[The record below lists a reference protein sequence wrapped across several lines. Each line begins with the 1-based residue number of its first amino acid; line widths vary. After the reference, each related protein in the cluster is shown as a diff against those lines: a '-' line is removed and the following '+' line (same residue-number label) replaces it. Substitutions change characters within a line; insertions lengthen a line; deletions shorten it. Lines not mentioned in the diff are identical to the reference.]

1 MGVVVAQGGTPSTGA
16 RGRWFAWGL
25 GYNRGPCHR
34 EGMELASH
42 RRMSAARAADKAA
55 VVIIGGGVIGCSI
68 AWHLARAGQS
78 DVVVLER
85 NDVGSAATARAA
97 GIVARGRLH
106 LETLRFVARTRE
118 AMAELEAENGQSV
131 RFHRVGTLRLAVT
144 EERAADL
151 EKMDGFLRE
160 NAVDVRNLDARE
172 ARERVPWLETSR
184 ARRIS
189 YVADD
194 GYIDGYT
201 LADAY
206 ARAARAR
213 GVRIRTRTAA
223 TRIVHDGER
232 VLGVETDRGRVDCDA
247 VVAAGGAWGIPLA
260 ATMGVALGTAPVRS
274 HYWIT
279 APSSGLPREHPVVYL
294 PDAGAYARPEVGG
307 LLLGVQEPRSRS
319 YDARSLPDDIA
330 QFSLSEEGEEWS
342 ALVEHADT
350 LRPYMPRLDELPLA
364 HHITGLST
372 YTPDGRFIL
381 GPGGAVRGF
390 FVASGCN
397 GTGVSASGGIGEAL
411 ASLVLQKVPPVELS
425 SFDPAR
431 FAGVD
436 PFDPAFRDRCA
447 AARAGKR
454 GL

>member
-1 MGVVVAQGGTPSTGA
+1 MIESKPI
-16 RGRWFAWGL
+16 
-25 GYNRGPCHR
+25 
-34 EGMELASH
+34 E
-42 RRMSAARAADKAA
+42 KAT
-55 VVIIGGGVIGCSI
+55 VVIIGGGVLGCSI

-85 NDVGSAATARAA
+85 NDIGSAATARAA
-97 GIVARGRLH
+97 GLVARGRLH
-106 LETLRFVARTRE
+106 VETLRFVARTRE
-118 AMAELEAENGQSV
+118 AMKELEAENAQPVGFQ
-131 RFHRVGTLRLAVT
+131 RVGTLRVAVT
-144 EERAADL
+144 EQRAADL
-151 EKMDGFLRE
+151 EKMDGLLRE
-160 NAVDVRNLDARE
+160 HGVDARKLDANE
-172 ARERVPWLETSR
+172 ARELVPWLEASH

-206 ARAARAR
+206 AKAARAR
-213 GVRIRTRTAA
+213 GVRIHTRTTV
-223 TRIVHDGER
+223 TRILHDGER
-232 VLGVETDRGRVDCDA
+232 VTGVETDKGRIDCEN
-247 VVAAGGAWGIPLA
+247 VVLAGGAWGIPMA
-260 ATMGVALGTAPVRS
+260 ASMGVPLGTAPVRS

-279 APSSGLPREHPVVYL
+279 AAWDGAPRDHPVVYL
-294 PDAGAYARPEVGG
+294 PDARAYSRPEVGG
-307 LLLGVQEPRSRS
+307 LLLGVQESSSRS
-319 YDARSLPDDIA
+319 YDARTLPDDIA
-330 QFSLSEEGEEWS
+330 QFPLSEEGEEWS

-381 GPGGAVRGF
+381 GEAGKVRGF
-390 FVASGCN
+390 FVASGCC

-411 ASLVLQKVPPVELS
+411 ASLVLRKTPPVDLS

-431 FAGVD
+431 FAGID
-436 PFDPAFRDRCA
+436 PYDPAFREKCA